1 MNSLDSLDSLKISII
16 IQKELDKC
24 NKKIKDYEI
33 KNNIHIESLKVTYN
47 YLKELLKCCENDDDD
62 FEKKMIIDDI
72 SILSK
77 YI

>member
-1 MNSLDSLDSLKISII
+1 MNSLDSLDTLEISIV
-16 IQKELDKC
+16 IQKDLDKC
-24 NKKIKDYEI
+24 NIKIKDYEI

-47 YLKELLKCCENDDDD
+47 YLIELLTSCENDDDD